1 MQISFC
7 VTSIHL
13 NDSVIAQIKSNNMI
27 KLNMIQ
33 NPQKL
38 QQEYIVNNL
47 QGLYSLNH
55 DFKIL
60 KPCKGMK
67 EIILTVRKVEKK
79 WCLEN
84 LFMINFK
91 KDNSKMNNSIDPFT
105 GKPKETHDTNVQYK
119 YEQLA
124 NSLLGYCKINIENLE
139 KGVNNSITADIIT
152 KKDSKVIGH
161 ANIDIYLW
169 DEIGKKQILTQRN
182 DNTSNIL
189 LFEDPGCY

>member
-7 VTSIHL
+7 VNSIHL
-13 NDSVIAQIKSNNMI
+13 NDSAIAQIKSNNMI

-60 KPCKGMK
+60 TPCKGMK

-84 LFMINFK
+84 LFKINFK
-91 KDNSKMNNSIDPFT
+91 KDSSKMNNSIDPFT
-105 GKPKETHDTNVQYK
+105 GKPKEIHDTNVQYK

-139 KGVNNSITADIIT
+139 KGVNNNITADIIT

-161 ANIDIYLW
+161 ANFDIYIW

-182 DNTSNIL
+182 DNTSNII